1 MIKLIIIIFFT
12 IFIFSNSNSGI
23 KVNTIYEGNIDAKV
37 HYPIP
42 MHLQPAAEKFNY
54 KKGDFPKAEFAASSS
69 ISLPVHEFIS
79 EETIF
84 KGKIGRIRDIK
95 IDKETG
101 ELYMLS
107 DRGELW
113 RMYKWKKYLF

>member
-1 MIKLIIIIFFT
+1 MNYRLLEE
-12 IFIFSNSNSGI
+12 NG
-23 KVNTIYEGNIDAKV
+23 IDAKI

-79 EETIF
+79 EEKVNKMAKLIINFFT
-84 KGKIGRIRDIK
+84 K
-95 IDKETG
+95 
-101 ELYMLS
+101 
-107 DRGELW
+107 
-113 RMYKWKKYLF
+113 